1 MPTNASPLPFPF
13 VPVVPASRPASQSHA
28 ALAPTP
34 SLTPA
39 KPSTPATASV
49 ISPPDAPSS
58 SDTSDNPPRRA
69 SGKSGKSGVTSGN
82 TEASKS
88 RVPHRSVSF
97 GARQTPVMSPD
108 SGLADLRIDV
118 VRAVACADV
127 PLLGAIV
134 R

>member
-13 VPVVPASRPASQSHA
+13 VPVVPASRPASQAYSA
-28 ALAPTP
+28 TP
-34 SLTPA
+34 STTLSTP
-39 KPSTPATASV
+39 PSPTTPATPKA
-49 ISPPDAPSS
+49 
-58 SDTSDNPPRRA
+58 RA
-69 SGKSGKSGVTSGN
+69 
-82 TEASKS
+82 A
-88 RVPHRSVSF
+88 HRSVSV

>member
-13 VPVVPASRPASQSHA
+13 VPVVPASRPASQAYSA
-28 ALAPTP
+28 TPPTTLSTPP
-34 SLTPA
+34 SPA
-39 KPSTPATASV
+39 TPATPTTPTTPKA
-49 ISPPDAPSS
+49 
-58 SDTSDNPPRRA
+58 RA
-69 SGKSGKSGVTSGN
+69 
-82 TEASKS
+82 A
-88 RVPHRSVSF
+88 HRSVSV

>member
-13 VPVVPASRPASQSHA
+13 VPVVPASRPASQAYSA
-28 ALAPTP
+28 TPPTTLSTPP
-34 SLTPA
+34 SPA
-39 KPSTPATASV
+39 TPATPAT
-49 ISPPDAPSS
+49 PKA
-58 SDTSDNPPRRA
+58 RA
-69 SGKSGKSGVTSGN
+69 
-82 TEASKS
+82 A
-88 RVPHRSVSF
+88 HRSVSV

-108 SGLADLRIDV
+108 SGLADLHIDV

>member
-13 VPVVPASRPASQSHA
+13 VPVVPASRSASQAYA
-28 ALAPTP
+28 ALTPTP
-34 SLTPA
+34 SVTPPA
-39 KPSTPATASV
+39 PTARSTP
-49 ISPPDAPSS
+49 DLPSA

-69 SGKSGKSGVTSGN
+69 SPKP
-82 TEASKS
+82 
-88 RVPHRSVSF
+88 RVAHRSVSF

-108 SGLADLRIDV
+108 SGLADLHIDV